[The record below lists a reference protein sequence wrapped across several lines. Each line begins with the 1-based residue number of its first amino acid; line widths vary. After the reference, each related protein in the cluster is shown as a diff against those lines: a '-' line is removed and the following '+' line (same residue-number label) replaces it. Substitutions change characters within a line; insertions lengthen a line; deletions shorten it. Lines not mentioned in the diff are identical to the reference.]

1 MPLTAEEWGRLNARA
16 RETMD
21 KTTRGKRKSTG
32 LVRRKE
38 PSRCCEAVAVD
49 YTLMLDCPVVR
60 GGSPE
65 DYAILTKTLGV
76 SGAGGLERLH
86 ALMDVGALPSNI
98 RRMQMEALFRQVGRV
113 SSVHFFF

>member
-1 MPLTAEEWGRLNARA
+1 
-16 RETMD
+16 MD

-38 PSRCCEAVAVD
+38 PSRCCEAFPVD

-65 DYAILTKTLGV
+65 DYAILTKTLGM
-76 SGAGGLERLH
+76 SEARGLERQH

-98 RRMQMEALFRQVGRV
+98 RRMQTEALFRQVGRV
-113 SSVHFFF
+113 HYFRSFFSFLFF